1 MKHCKI
7 LTAALYLLL
16 SLSIAA
22 CHKEYIYWEDPVCH
36 IDHAITLRYSIRG
49 ENNSIVVG
57 SDAEWDTFMAQMMTD
72 VREGYVLQ
80 IADDDT
86 PAVDPLDCDSQP
98 YVTDSEDDAN
108 RWAKT
113 MVREGYNVTIIYD
126 KKNSQY
132 VCIATK

>member
-1 MKHCKI
+1 VKQHKT
-7 LTAALYLLL
+7 LTTAICLLL
-16 SLSIAA
+16 GLSLAA
-22 CHKEYIYWEDPVCH
+22 CHKEYIYWEEPVCH
-36 IDHAITLRYSIRG
+36 IDHAITLNYSICG
-49 ENNSIVVG
+49 ENRSIVVG
-57 SDAEWDTFMAQMMTD
+57 SDAEWDTFMAQMMAH
-72 VREGYVLQ
+72 VRDGYVLQ
-80 IADDDT
+80 MAEDDT
-86 PAVDPLDCDSQP
+86 PACDPMASESQP